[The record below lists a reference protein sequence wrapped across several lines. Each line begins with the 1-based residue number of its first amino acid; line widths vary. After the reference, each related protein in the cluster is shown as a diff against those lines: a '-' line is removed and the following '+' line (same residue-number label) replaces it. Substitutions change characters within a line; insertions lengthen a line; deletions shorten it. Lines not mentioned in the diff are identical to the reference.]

1 MLSAHSFS
9 GLPMAVCIGF
19 VRSQISESAWTRCAR
34 KAARR
39 GRLCAEHRDG
49 LDGALLGMLKLEE
62 ILPSELAA
70 ALLRKPEK
78 KPRKKRKKSS
88 PVWDTRNVAAAT
100 TMPERLEP
108 DPACAC
114 PAPNLKNQ
122 NVLHGPQRQ
131 L

>member
-1 MLSAHSFS
+1 
-9 GLPMAVCIGF
+9 MAVCIGF

-34 KAARR
+34 KAARG

-49 LDGALLGMLKLEE
+49 LDGALLGMLKFEE
-62 ILPSELAA
+62 ILPWELAA
-70 ALLRKPEK
+70 VAVARKRNKRRGK
-78 KPRKKRKKSS
+78 KGKKSL
-88 PVWDTRNVAAAT
+88 PAWDTRNVAAAT
-100 TMPERLEP
+100 TTPERLEP
-108 DPACAC
+108 DPACAR